1 MATRKRVSRKQASGY
16 GSENGAAETRGLG
29 VLVERMGSDL
39 RMVAEAVQG
48 LGESVNRQL
57 GEVHARFDQVD
68 RRFDQVDQR
77 FEQVDQRFERID
89 QRFERI
95 DQRFEQTDRELALVK
110 SAVLETHREV
120 KELRHAVEDLDA
132 RKVDRK
138 ELVWLR

>member
-77 FEQVDQRFERID
+77 FEQVDR
-89 QRFERI
+89 
-95 DQRFEQTDRELALVK
+95 RFEQTDRELALVK
-110 SAVLETHREV
+110 IAVLETHREV
-120 KELRHAVEDLDA
+120 KELRHAVVDLDA
-132 RKVDRK
+132 RKVDRN
-138 ELVWLR
+138 ELVRLR